1 MSQSPTAP
9 EHEAAHD
16 DIVYPSAIP
25 FLLVHAACFAA
36 IWTGVS
42 AEAVALAVA
51 LYVVRIFGIGA
62 GYHRYFAH
70 RAFKTSRAFQFA
82 LAFLAQSSAQRG
94 ILWWAAKHRW
104 HHKHSDTE
112 LDVHS
117 PRRHGFLYSH
127 LGWIFTPR
135 HNDTDYELI
144 RDFTRFPELVWLDR
158 HPYLPAFVLGF
169 AAWLIAGWPGL
180 VVGFFWSTVAVWHAT
195 FCINSLAHVSGRQR
209 YVTGDD
215 SRNNWFLAILT
226 MGEGWHNNHHAYQS
240 SARQGFRWWE
250 YDPTYYMLKALS
262 WVGIVWD
269 LHAPPATVVR
279 GDQRLGRKVIE
290 KVAYQLAASFPV
302 DSIAAQVREALSR
315 TPTWAE
321 LQSRAQSARQQ
332 AEAFLAEIHLPHI
345 PSAEEIRRHAQER
358 IARTPSLDEIA
369 DRTRQRLLELVSA
382 RLLDE
387 AVATERR

>member
-1 MSQSPTAP
+1 MSQSPVAP
-9 EHEAAHD
+9 EHELPHD
-16 DIVYPSAIP
+16 DIVYPSTIP

-36 IWTGVS
+36 IWTGIS

-135 HNDTDYELI
+135 HHETDYELI

-169 AAWLIAGWPGL
+169 AAWLVAGWPGL
-180 VVGFFWSTVAVWHAT
+180 VVGFGWSTVAVWHAT
-195 FCINSLAHVSGRQR
+195 FCINSLAHVSGRQP

-226 MGEGWHNNHHAYQS
+226 MGEGWHNNHHAYQF
-240 SARQGFRWWE
+240 SARQGFRWWQ
-250 YDPTYYMLKALS
+250 YDPTYYLLKLLS
-262 WVGIVWD
+262 WLGVVWD
-269 LHAPPATVVR
+269 LHAPPETVLK
-279 GDQRLGRKVIE
+279 GEHPLGRRVID
-290 KVAYQLAASFPV
+290 KVAYQLAASLPV
-302 DSIAAQVREALSR
+302 DAIATQMREALAL
-315 TPTWAE
+315 TPSWAE
-321 LQSRAQSARQQ
+321 LQSRAREARQQ
-332 AEAFLAEIHLPHI
+332 AAAFLSEIHLPAV
-345 PSAEEIRRHAQER
+345 PSLDEIRRYAEAR
-358 IARTPSLDEIA
+358 LARTPSLDAIA
-369 DRTRQRLLELVSA
+369 VRTRQLLLELVSA
-382 RLLDE
+382 RLIE
-387 AVATERR
+387 AAAAEHR